1 MARDLEE
8 HLVFALLMEVAAGAK
23 SMDAT
28 KVQRDAQFTARRME
42 EVAVVRILDAPK
54 VLKERQITA

>member
-1 MARDLEE
+1 
-8 HLVFALLMEVAAGAK
+8 
-23 SMDAT
+23 MDAT

-54 VLKERQITA
+54 VLKERQITV